1 MKQNENLEERF
12 LKIYTNIPIGLR
24 SETICVVEKEDRPI
38 SWDVAFVEIDQ
49 DTPLSKIIL
58 EKLNKLNLI

>member
-1 MKQNENLEERF
+1 MQKDKNLKERF

-24 SETICVVEKEDRPI
+24 SETICVVEEEDRPI

-49 DTPLSKIIL
+49 STPLSKIIL